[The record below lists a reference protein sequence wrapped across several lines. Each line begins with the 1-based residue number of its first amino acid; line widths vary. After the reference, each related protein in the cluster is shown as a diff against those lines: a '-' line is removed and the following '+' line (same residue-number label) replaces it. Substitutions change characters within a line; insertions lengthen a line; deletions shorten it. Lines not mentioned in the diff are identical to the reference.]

1 MTIILGKFFF
11 KYRGQIPVFV
21 LVLAFPILYFSN
33 HIQNLILDLNLNI
46 LSLFLVLFGCTFR
59 YLTIGFSY
67 PNTSGRNRDSQV
79 AERLN
84 KYSLYSITRNPLYLS
99 NMLIW
104 TGIVIRSN
112 NLLYIIICLVTM
124 ISMYN
129 IIINHEEFFLKNKF
143 KNEFISWKKNT
154 PRLIPNFFIYKKS
167 NIKFNYKSLLRREY
181 AGLLAIL
188 ICIAYIDSLKIYIS
202 SSSLVIS
209 NNLFYLIIVLT
220 IISLILK
227 YLRKNTTILDD

>member
-1 MTIILGKFFF
+1 MGKFFF

-21 LVLAFPILYFSN
+21 LVLAFPTLYFTN
-33 HIQNLILDLNLNI
+33 HNQNLILDINVNTI
-46 LSLFLVLFGCTFR
+46 SLLLILFGCMFR
-59 YLTIGFSY
+59 YITIGFSY

-79 AERLN
+79 AEKLN
-84 KYSLYSITRNPLYLS
+84 KYSLYSTTRNPLYLS

-104 TGIVIRSN
+104 NGIVIRSN
-112 NLLYIIICLVTM
+112 NLLYILICLITM
-124 ISMYN
+124 FFMYN

-143 KNEFISWKKNT
+143 KNEFTSWKKMT
-154 PRLIPNFFIYKKS
+154 PKLIPNIFIYKKS
-167 NIKFNYKSLLRREY
+167 SNKFNYKSLLRREY
-181 AGLLAIL
+181 SSLLAIL
-188 ICIAYIDSLKIYIS
+188 ICIAYIDTIQTYIF

-209 NNLFYLIIVLT
+209 NNLLYLIITMV

>member
-1 MTIILGKFFF
+1 MGKFFF

-33 HIQNLILDLNLNI
+33 HIQNLVLDFNVNI
-46 LSLFLVLFGCTFR
+46 LSLFLVLFGCIFR
-59 YLTIGFSY
+59 YLAIGFSY

-79 AERLN
+79 ADKLN
-84 KYSLYSITRNPLYLS
+84 KHSLYSITRNPLYLS

-104 TGIVIRSN
+104 TGVVIRSN
-112 NLLYIIICLVTM
+112 NLLYVLLCLAIM

-143 KNEFISWKKNT
+143 KNEFISWKKIT

-167 NIKFNYKSLLRREY
+167 NNKFNYKSLLRREY

-188 ICIAYIDSLKIYIS
+188 ICITYIDSLKIYIS
-202 SSSLVIS
+202 SSSLAIS

>member
-1 MTIILGKFFF
+1 MGKFFF

-21 LVLAFPILYFSN
+21 LVLAFPTLYFSN
-33 HIQNLILDLNLNI
+33 HIQNLILDINVNI
-46 LSLFLVLFGCTFR
+46 ISLLLVLFGCIFR
-59 YLTIGFSY
+59 YITIGFSY

-79 AERLN
+79 AEKLN
-84 KYSLYSITRNPLYLS
+84 KYSLYSTTRNPLYLS

-104 TGIVIRSN
+104 NGIVIRSN
-112 NLLYIIICLVTM
+112 NLLYILICLITM
-124 ISMYN
+124 FFMYN

-143 KNEFISWKKNT
+143 KNEFTSWKKIT
-154 PRLIPNFFIYKKS
+154 PKLIPNIFIYKKS
-167 NIKFNYKSLLRREY
+167 SNKFNYKSLLRREY
-181 AGLLAIL
+181 SSLLAIL
-188 ICIAYIDSLKIYIS
+188 ICIAYIDTIQTYIF

-209 NNLFYLIIVLT
+209 NNLLYLIITMV

>member
-1 MTIILGKFFF
+1 MGEFFF

-21 LVLAFPILYFSN
+21 LVLAFPILYFTN
-33 HIQNLILDLNLNI
+33 HNQNFILDINVNTI
-46 LSLFLVLFGCTFR
+46 SLLLILFGCMFR
-59 YLTIGFSY
+59 YITIGFSY

-79 AERLN
+79 AEKLN
-84 KYSLYSITRNPLYLS
+84 KYSLYSTTRNPLYLS

-104 TGIVIRSN
+104 NGIVIRSN
-112 NLLYIIICLVTM
+112 NLLYILICLITM
-124 ISMYN
+124 FFMYN

-143 KNEFISWKKNT
+143 KNEFTSWKKMT
-154 PRLIPNFFIYKKS
+154 PKLIPNIFIYKKS
-167 NIKFNYKSLLRREY
+167 SNKFNYKSLLRREY
-181 AGLLAIL
+181 SSLLAIL
-188 ICIAYIDSLKIYIS
+188 ICIAYIDTIQTYIF

-209 NNLFYLIIVLT
+209 NNLLYLIITMV

>member
-1 MTIILGKFFF
+1 M
-11 KYRGQIPVFV
+11 
-21 LVLAFPILYFSN
+21 
-33 HIQNLILDLNLNI
+33 
-46 LSLFLVLFGCTFR
+46 LFGCTFR

-143 KNEFISWKKNT
+143 KNEFVSWKKIT

-188 ICIAYIDSLKIYIS
+188 ICITYIDSLKIYIS

>member
-1 MTIILGKFFF
+1 MGKFFF

-33 HIQNLILDLNLNI
+33 HIQNLVLDFNVNI
-46 LSLFLVLFGCTFR
+46 LSLVLVLFGCIFR
-59 YLTIGFSY
+59 YLAIGFSY

-79 AERLN
+79 ADKLN
-84 KYSLYSITRNPLYLS
+84 KHSLYSITRNPLYLS

-112 NLLYIIICLVTM
+112 NMLYVLICLVIM

-143 KNEFISWKKNT
+143 KDEFLSWKKIT
-154 PRLIPNFFIYKKS
+154 PKLIPNFFIYKKS
-167 NIKFNYKSLLRREY
+167 SIKFNYKSLLRREY
-181 AGLLAIL
+181 SGLLAIL
-188 ICIAYIDSLKIYIS
+188 ICIAYIDTLQTYIS
-202 SSSLVIS
+202 SSHLLIS
-209 NNLFYLIIVLT
+209 NNLLYLIIT
-220 IISLILK
+220 MITISLILK